1 MSQKFSRRIRSAAVA
16 AAAGAG
22 FAVAGAA
29 GSAQADGDLHGAI
42 AYSDS
47 SGVVAAATNFAD
59 APSADAAAR
68 AHCGRGDCRVIL
80 DFSNG
85 CGAVA
90 QGADGRIAVGWGPTQ
105 VEAEKQ
111 ARDFLGP
118 SAPPFPDLGS
128 ASPRPATIALTSC
141 TANAH

>member
-1 MSQKFSRRIRSAAVA
+1 MSLIVSRRVRSTAVA
-16 AAAGAG
+16 VLAGSAL
-22 FAVAGAA
+22 AVGGAA

-42 AYSDS
+42 AFSDS
-47 SGVVAAATNFAD
+47 TGVVAAAANYAD
-59 APSADAAAR
+59 APSADTAAR
-68 AHCGRGDCRVIL
+68 QHCGRGDCRVIL

>member
-1 MSQKFSRRIRSAAVA
+1 MVSRQVRSAAMAVL
-16 AAAGAG
+16 AGS
-22 FAVAGAA
+22 AVAMSGAA
-29 GSAQADGDLHGAI
+29 GSAQAAGDQHGAI

-47 SGVVAAATNFAD
+47 THVVAAAANYAD
-59 APSADAAAR
+59 APSADNAAK
-68 AHCGRGDCRVIL
+68 AHCGHGDCRIIL

-105 VEAEKQ
+105 TEAEKQ

-128 ASPRPATIALTSC
+128 ASPRPATIALSSC
-141 TANAH
+141 TANAQ

>member
-1 MSQKFSRRIRSAAVA
+1 MFSRRAQA
-16 AAAGAG
+16 AAAAALAGA
-22 FAVAGAA
+22 ALTVGAA
-29 GSAQADGDLHGAI
+29 GSAQAAGDLHGAI
-42 AYSDS
+42 AFSDS
-47 SGVVAAATNFAD
+47 TGVVAAAANYAD
-59 APSADAAAR
+59 APSADAAAK

-105 VEAEKQ
+105 TEAEKQ
-111 ARDFLGP
+111 ARDFLGL

-128 ASPRPATIALTSC
+128 ASPRPATIALSSC
-141 TANAH
+141 TANAR